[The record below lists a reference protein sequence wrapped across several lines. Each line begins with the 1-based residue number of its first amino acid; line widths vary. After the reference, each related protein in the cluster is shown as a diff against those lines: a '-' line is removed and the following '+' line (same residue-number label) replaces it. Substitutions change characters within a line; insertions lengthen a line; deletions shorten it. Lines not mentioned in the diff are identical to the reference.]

1 VKDVNDSGQIGLWG
15 DVVII
20 TGAGRGIGREHA
32 LQMAKLGAR
41 VVVNDAGVSVDGS
54 SGSNPAE
61 SVVNEI
67 RSAGGEAVAST
78 HFIDDPHQAAEITQL
93 AMDTFGSIEAV
104 VHNAGI
110 LRDKTFARLSDEDIE
125 RVIQVHLVGAF
136 NVLRPVI
143 PIMREKKYG
152 RIVLTSSASGLLG
165 TFGQSNY
172 GAAKMGLVGLMNV
185 LAVESG
191 QKGIF
196 VNTIAPS
203 ARTRMTEE
211 LLGPL
216 ADSLDPSHVS
226 PLVAYLC
233 SRACSVSHEIFAVG
247 GGRYARVFI
256 GVAPGWCV
264 GQNNFATIDEIAE
277 NFDKIRDTSGFVIP
291 YSGEEE
297 VAFLKAAVESLEPGV
312 VTIKNQSL

>member
-1 VKDVNDSGQIGLWG
+1 MSKNLESAPIGLWG

-41 VVVNDAGVSVDGS
+41 VVVNDAGVALDGS
-54 SGSNPAE
+54 TGVSPAE
-61 SVVNEI
+61 SVVQEI
-67 RSAGGEAVAST
+67 RALGGEAVAST
-78 HFIDDPHQAAEITQL
+78 HSIDDSRQAAQISEL
-93 AMDTFGSIEAV
+93 AMDTFGSIESV

-110 LRDKTFARLSDEDIE
+110 LRDKTFSRLSDEDID

-136 NVLRPVI
+136 NVLRPVV
-143 PIMREKKYG
+143 PIMREKGYG
-152 RIVLTSSASGLLG
+152 RIVLTASASGLLG
-165 TFGQSNY
+165 TFGQANY

-185 LAVESG
+185 LAVEGGS
-191 QKGIF
+191 KGIL

-216 ADSLDPSHVS
+216 ADSLDPAHVS
-226 PLVAYLC
+226 PLVSYLC

-247 GGRYARVFI
+247 GGRYARMFI
-256 GVAPGWCV
+256 GVSPGWCV
-264 GQNNFATIDEIAE
+264 GQNNFATVDDISN
-277 NFDKIRDTSGFVIP
+277 NFDTIRDTTGYVIP

-297 VAFLKAAVESLEPGV
+297 LAFLKAAIESLEPGAV
-312 VTIKNQSL
+312 SIKNQSL